1 MSIQSLA
8 KKTFL
13 ALKDPYHSIKT
24 VYPLA
29 IDEAVKLIEEGFE
42 VNYVGVKNTSVIPSS
57 LLTKLKSEGFV
68 HHTNDLMA
76 LGGRAIDLSL
86 RNPIT
91 NQAMSGSSS
100 ATAINV
106 FLGINDLGIGSD
118 GGGSVLAP
126 AGTLNLFAFI
136 SPLIEKE
143 RMQKYAKKSTDGIA
157 FTPSIGY
164 ISRDF
169 KTLEKAIVA
178 TFDIE
183 EVDREIKIV
192 LPRNEILIDHQEV
205 TSYLHKRFY
214 DIKQS
219 SEYVEYP
226 DIFQNRES
234 LFDFVNDNTNNQR
247 ILVSWE
253 GPIDLLG
260 FGDSVFGHF
269 DERTRAIQRQA
280 YKGLLRIVNMVNKSA
295 VLVPIEQLGCGILL
309 ICDSNVEMIGQMLRL
324 AEKLQIPRS
333 PLIESYFL
341 NHDHYFKK
349 GFMEE

>member
-13 ALKDPYHSIKT
+13 ALTNPYHSIKN

-29 IDEAVKLIEEGFE
+29 IDEAVETIEKGIE
-42 VNYVGVKNTSVIPSS
+42 VNYVGVKNTNVIPSS
-57 LLTKLKSEGFV
+57 LLKKLRQEGFI
-68 HHTNDLMA
+68 HHTTDPMA

-106 FLGINDLGIGSD
+106 FLGINDLGVGTD

-126 AGTLNLFAFI
+126 AGTLNLFGFI
-136 SPLIEKE
+136 SPLIEAE
-143 RMQKYAKKSTDGIA
+143 RMGNYAKKSTDGIS

-164 ISRDF
+164 ITRDY
-169 KTLEKAIVA
+169 KTLQRAVQA
-178 TFDIE
+178 TFDLSKETEIE
-183 EVDREIKIV
+183 II
-192 LPRNEILIDHQEV
+192 LPKNEIVIENIAV
-205 TSYLHKRFY
+205 TTYLQKRFQ
-214 DIKQS
+214 DANLVTQL
-219 SEYVEYP
+219 VEYP
-226 DIFQNRES
+226 DIFQAREA
-234 LFDFVNDNTNNQR
+234 LFEFVRANTNDHQ

-269 DERTRAIQRQA
+269 DERTRAIQRNA
-280 YKGLLRIVNMVNKSA
+280 YKGLLRVINMVNKSA
-295 VLVPIEQLGCGILL
+295 IIVPTDQLGCGILL
-309 ICDSNVEMIGQMLRL
+309 ICESRVEMIGQMLKL
-324 AEKLQIPRS
+324 AEKLQTPPS
-333 PLIESYFL
+333 PLIQSYFL